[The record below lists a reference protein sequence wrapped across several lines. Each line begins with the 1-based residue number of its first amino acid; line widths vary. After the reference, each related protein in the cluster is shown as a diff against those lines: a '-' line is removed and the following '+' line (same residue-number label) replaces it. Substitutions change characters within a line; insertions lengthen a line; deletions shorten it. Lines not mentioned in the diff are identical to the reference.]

1 MFKLW
6 SGGLA
11 WGMQKSTEVKNETLH
26 SVNALR
32 NEHISV
38 DTHLS
43 YCTGWIF
50 KRMIT
55 QVKVPEQHFS
65 NMQANMI
72 LINWMKNNTIFHPE
86 SSNLHTTAL
95 AILFFIYIFFLQK
108 ADKKNCLKM
117 EGYGILQIINSLL

>member
-38 DTHLS
+38 DTF
-43 YCTGWIF
+43 I
-50 KRMIT
+50 
-55 QVKVPEQHFS
+55 
-65 NMQANMI
+65 I
-72 LINWMKNNTIFHPE
+72 LHRLDIQKDDN
-86 SSNLHTTAL
+86 SS
-95 AILFFIYIFFLQK
+95 K
-108 ADKKNCLKM
+108 
-117 EGYGILQIINSLL
+117 SS